1 MSALLRTVTSNQTID
16 EPEELISVGSAGLPA
31 PFDAATG
38 FILEDSA
45 RPASDCTTRWVLAS
59 RTSTR
64 STFTA
69 NWFMFVNTSS
79 YAM

>member
-16 EPEELISVGSAGLPA
+16 EPEELISVGSAGSSPV
-31 PFDAATG
+31 FDSATG

-45 RPASDCTTRWVLAS
+45 RPASDCSTRWVSAS

-69 NWFMFVNTSS
+69 SCVMFVSTSS
-79 YAM
+79 